1 MDNDNLQATPS
12 PQDQLSD
19 LIWSFTKAQ
28 LIYVAAKLEI
38 ADQLKDGPQDNQ
50 TLARLLNIN
59 PQLLYRLMRGLAWVG
74 VVVHATDDRFSL
86 TPMGECLL
94 TEAPN
99 SLHESAL
106 FRGEMEWPAWGAL
119 LHTIETGNTGFE
131 HAFEIA
137 LFDYLA
143 QHAELGSRF
152 DRLMGNAS
160 VGVSAAV
167 IKAYDFSSIKNFVD
181 IAGGN
186 GTLAAAILRANPHLR
201 GVVFDMPSVIE
212 RTLVH
217 LQATNIADR
226 CEAIGG
232 DFFASVPA
240 ERDAYIMK
248 WILHD
253 WPDERCVI
261 ILKNC
266 HAAMLKDAKLLVVD
280 MVMPERAA
288 PATPAVMWD
297 LHMLVMLN
305 GKERTEAEFRHLFSA
320 AGFKLT
326 QIIPIE
332 SGQSI
337 IEGVPL

>member
-1 MDNDNLQATPS
+1 MDNNNLQATPS

-28 LIYVAAKLEI
+28 LIYVAARLEI
-38 ADQLKDGPQDNQ
+38 ADQLKKGPQDAQ

-74 VVVHATDDRFSL
+74 VVVHLTDDRFSL

-94 TEAPN
+94 TESPN
-99 SLHESAL
+99 SLHENAL
-106 FRGEMEWPAWGAL
+106 SMGEIDWPTWSAL

-131 HAFEIA
+131 HAFKMEM
-137 LFDYLA
+137 FDYFA

-152 DRLMGNAS
+152 DRLMGKAS
-160 VGVSAAV
+160 VGVSAAI
-167 IKAYDFSSIKNFVD
+167 IKAYDFSSVKTFVD

-201 GVVFDMPSVIE
+201 GVVFDMPSIIE
-212 RTLVH
+212 RALLH
-217 LQATNIADR
+217 LQAINIADR

-253 WPDERCVI
+253 WPDERCVT

-266 HAAMLKDAKLLVVD
+266 HAAMSKDAKLLVVD
-280 MVMPERAA
+280 MIMPERAA
-288 PATPAVMWD
+288 PSTPTIMWD

-326 QIIPIE
+326 QIIPTE
-332 SGQSI
+332 SGLSI